1 MALNPISLTNADCV
15 HHAFEEIGLIKKSFP
30 FSEINFPKIIFFYEL
45 RQAPPLGDHLEFPN
59 KISTFTKKEIMNAL
73 ENIKNSLIDRILAT
87 RNEQLLEAIKS
98 IFDSTQSEEIIS
110 LSTEQIEMLYM
121 SEKDIEE
128 GKLVSESELSK
139 RDSKWLS

>member
-1 MALNPISLTNADCV
+1 
-15 HHAFEEIGLIKKSFP
+15 
-30 FSEINFPKIIFFYEL
+30 
-45 RQAPPLGDHLEFPN
+45 
-59 KISTFTKKEIMNAL
+59 MNAL

-87 RNEQLLEAIKS
+87 KNEQLLEAIKS

-110 LSTEQIEMLYM
+110 LSTEQIEMLSM

-139 RDSKWLS
+139 RDSKWLN

>member
-1 MALNPISLTNADCV
+1 
-15 HHAFEEIGLIKKSFP
+15 
-30 FSEINFPKIIFFYEL
+30 
-45 RQAPPLGDHLEFPN
+45 
-59 KISTFTKKEIMNAL
+59 MNAL

-110 LSTEQIEMLYM
+110 LSTEQIEMLSM
-121 SEKDIEE
+121 SEKDMEE

-139 RDSKWLS
+139 RDSKWLN

>member
-1 MALNPISLTNADCV
+1 
-15 HHAFEEIGLIKKSFP
+15 
-30 FSEINFPKIIFFYEL
+30 
-45 RQAPPLGDHLEFPN
+45 
-59 KISTFTKKEIMNAL
+59 MNAL

-98 IFDSTQSEEIIS
+98 LFDSTQSEEIIS
-110 LSTEQIEMLYM
+110 LSTEQIEMLSM

>member
-1 MALNPISLTNADCV
+1 
-15 HHAFEEIGLIKKSFP
+15 
-30 FSEINFPKIIFFYEL
+30 
-45 RQAPPLGDHLEFPN
+45 
-59 KISTFTKKEIMNAL
+59 MNAL

-110 LSTEQIEMLYM
+110 LSTEQIEMLSM
-121 SEKDIEE
+121 SEKDIED

>member
-1 MALNPISLTNADCV
+1 
-15 HHAFEEIGLIKKSFP
+15 
-30 FSEINFPKIIFFYEL
+30 
-45 RQAPPLGDHLEFPN
+45 
-59 KISTFTKKEIMNAL
+59 MNAL

-110 LSTEQIEMLYM
+110 LSTEQIEMLSM

-128 GKLVSESELSK
+128 DV
-139 RDSKWLS
+139 RPCIKWIRIYLDRK